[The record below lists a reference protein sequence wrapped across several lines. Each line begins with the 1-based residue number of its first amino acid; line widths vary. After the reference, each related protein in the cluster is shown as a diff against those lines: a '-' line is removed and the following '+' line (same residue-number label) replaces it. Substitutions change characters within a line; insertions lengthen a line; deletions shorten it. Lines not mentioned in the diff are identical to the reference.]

1 MRALSR
7 RFSLNRKLLSPLRK
21 EAATLLGT
29 PQGSK
34 GQQLVN
40 RSNVSELTSQIL
52 AVLFR
57 TLTLSFQLVN
67 SR

>member
-40 RSNVSELTSQIL
+40 RLNVNWPAKYWLCCF
-52 AVLFR
+52 AR
-57 TLTLSFQLVN
+57 
-67 SR
+67 